1 MSESQ
6 KSNNNILEQEIR
18 SILIIPLRDWV
29 MDLETDSSSRGFS
42 PQQQLQV
49 YLYLLDPKTSSLEID
64 SDRFNLYA
72 EFLESNYDFDIRQSE
87 IAQIRYLLGHEVSRP
102 EIKISKP
109 LSRVVYSRCFDVALD
124 YLQKNNIN
132 RDEFNSR
139 MTSLSG
145 EPSFD
150 MRRIIDIDVSRWLLE
165 ECMHVGFFK
174 ARKLARNFVCTLSNK
189 LHENDIV
196 LLPRSFYI
204 NRILLKNKLITAIN
218 KEIIKI
224 TPGGQK
230 EFDLAKSKLNED
242 FLTFCTSTD
251 VQAKY
256 KEEVTQ
262 WWTNKILEE
271 PMAQGVFLPDSL
283 RAELSAPLVVPPQSS
298 LPWWRKCS
306 LRICKPRREDPANY
320 ARLN

>member
-1 MSESQ
+1 MSKSQ

-29 MDLETDSSSRGFS
+29 MDLETDSPSKGFS

-72 EFLESNYDFDIRQSE
+72 EFLESNYDFYIRQNE
-87 IAQIRYLLGHEVSRP
+87 IAQIRYLLGHEVSRL
-102 EIKISKP
+102 EIRISEP
-109 LSRVVYSRCFDVALD
+109 LSRVVYSRCLDVALD
-124 YLQKNNIN
+124 YLQQNNIN

-150 MRRIIDIDVSRWLLE
+150 MRRIIDMDITRWLLE
-165 ECMHVGFFK
+165 EHMHIGFFR
-174 ARKLARNFVCTLSNK
+174 AWKLARKFVCTLSNK

-196 LLPRSFYI
+196 LLQRGFCI
-204 NRILLKNKLITAIN
+204 NRVLLKNALITAIN

-224 TPGGQK
+224 TSGEVSINNEK
-230 EFDLAKSKLNED
+230 HKLNED
-242 FLTFCTSTD
+242 FLAFCKSK
-251 VQAKY
+251 VIQKKY
-256 KEEVTQ
+256 KKEVTQ
-262 WWTNKILEE
+262 WWIDEITNDPL
-271 PMAQGVFLPDSL
+271 AQGVFLPDNL